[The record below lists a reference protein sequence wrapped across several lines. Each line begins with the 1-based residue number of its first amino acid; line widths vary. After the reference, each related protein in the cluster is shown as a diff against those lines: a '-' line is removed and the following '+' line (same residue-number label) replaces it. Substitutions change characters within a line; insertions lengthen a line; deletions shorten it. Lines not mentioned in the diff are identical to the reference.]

1 MTYYKYSYFLM
12 YEDGP
17 QYEETFKA
25 STAAPCSGI
34 YYCEACGASITAHR
48 SRLLPPQ
55 QHHLHARAQGP
66 VRWRLAVKS
75 QYA

>member
-1 MTYYKYSYFLM
+1 MTYYKYSHFLM

-17 QYEETFKA
+17 EYEETFKA

-48 SRLLPPQ
+48 SHLLPPHE
-55 QHHLHARAQGP
+55 HHLHAPAQGAI
-66 VRWRLAVKS
+66 RWRLAVKS
-75 QYA
+75 QYE